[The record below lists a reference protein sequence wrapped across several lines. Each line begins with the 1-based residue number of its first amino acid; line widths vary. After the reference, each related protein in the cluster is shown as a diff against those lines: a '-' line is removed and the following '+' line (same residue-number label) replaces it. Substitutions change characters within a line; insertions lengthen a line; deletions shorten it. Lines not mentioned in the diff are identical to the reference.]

1 MRSKGS
7 FMAASRIRE
16 KIGNGS
22 GHRRHRERLEHLDM
36 PTYVI
41 GDVHGRYDLLSA
53 LERKI
58 VADAAGL
65 PGRKLIVML
74 GDYIDRGPASAQVV
88 SRLMAPPP
96 NGFDRICLT
105 GNHEMAMLAYA
116 DGEISLDDWVA
127 LGGDATLASYGVDI
141 LKLKEEYPKQKKLDT
156 FVRTWLPDDHVN
168 FLRRLPIL
176 LDTPEALFVHAG
188 IDPDRPISEQQD
200 DDLVFIRSRFYDSA
214 QPLPKLIV
222 HGHTPIRRAE
232 VNGLRLNL
240 DTGAFHTGRLSAA
253 RLWQGRVHITST

>member
-1 MRSKGS
+1 
-7 FMAASRIRE
+7 MA
-16 KIGNGS
+16 NGF
-22 GHRRHRERLEHLDM
+22 GHRRRRERLERLDM

-65 PGRKLIVML
+65 PGRKLIIML
-74 GDYIDRGPASAQVV
+74 GDYIDRGPASAQVIG
-88 SRLMAPPP
+88 RLMAPPP

-105 GNHEMAMLAYA
+105 GNHEMEMLAYLA
-116 DGEISLDDWVA
+116 DIQ
-127 LGGDATLASYGVDI
+127 TLRQQ
-141 LKLKEEYPKQKKLDT
+141 YPSQKKLDT
-156 FVRTWLPDDHVN
+156 FLRTWLPDDHIN

-176 LDTPEALFVHAG
+176 LDTPQALFVHAG
-188 IDPDRPISEQQD
+188 IDPDRSIADQQD
-200 DDLVFIRSRFYDSA
+200 HDLVFIRSHFYDSA

-222 HGHTPIRRAE
+222 HGHTPIRQAE

-253 RLWQGRVHITST
+253 RLWRGRVHITST

>member
-1 MRSKGS
+1 MARSFGQRRLREQLDI
-7 FMAASRIRE
+7 SRI
-16 KIGNGS
+16 
-22 GHRRHRERLEHLDM
+22 

-58 VADAAGL
+58 VTDAAGF

-88 SRLMAPPP
+88 SRLMASPPS
-96 NGFDRICLT
+96 GFDRICLT
-105 GNHEMAMLAYA
+105 GNHELAMLAYA
-116 DGEISLDDWVA
+116 DGELALEDWLA
-127 LGGDATLASYGVDI
+127 LGAEATLASYGADI
-141 LKLKEEYPKQKKLDT
+141 NKLRQQYPKPKKLDI
-156 FVRTWLPDDHVN
+156 FLRTWLPDDHLA

-176 LDTPEALFVHAG
+176 LDTPQALFVHAG
-188 IDPDRPISEQQD
+188 IDPEKPIEEQED

-222 HGHTPIRRAE
+222 HGHTPVVDPE
-232 VNGLRLNL
+232 TQGLRLNI
-240 DTGAFHTGRLSAA
+240 DTGAFRSGRLTAA
-253 RLWQGRVHITST
+253 RLWKGQVHITST

>member
-1 MRSKGS
+1 
-7 FMAASRIRE
+7 MAASRIRE
-16 KIGNGS
+16 KMTNGF
-22 GHRRHRERLEHLDM
+22 GHRRRREWLEHLDM

-58 VADAAGL
+58 FADAARL
-65 PGRKLIVML
+65 PGRKLIIML
-74 GDYIDRGPASAQVV
+74 GDFIDRGPASAQVV

-105 GNHEMAMLAYA
+105 GNHEMEMLSYV
-116 DGEISLDDWVA
+116 DGEISLEDWVA

-141 LKLKEEYPKQKKLDT
+141 PRLQQLYPKRKMLDT
-156 FVRTWLPDDHVN
+156 FIRTWLPDDHVN
-168 FLRRLPIL
+168 FLRSLPIL
-176 LDTPEALFVHAG
+176 LDTPKALFVHAG
-188 IDPDRPISEQQD
+188 IDPDRSIADQQD

-214 QPLPKLIV
+214 QPLPKLII
-222 HGHTPIRRAE
+222 HGHTPVQRAE

-240 DTGAFHTGRLSAA
+240 DTGAFYTDRLSAA
-253 RLWQGRVHITST
+253 RLWQGRIHITST

>member
-1 MRSKGS
+1 
-7 FMAASRIRE
+7 MAH
-16 KIGNGS
+16 GF
-22 GHRRHRERLEHLDM
+22 GHRRLRERLEHLDV

-53 LERKI
+53 LERRI

-65 PGRKLIVML
+65 PGRKLIIML

-88 SRLMAPPP
+88 GRLMASPP

-105 GNHEMAMLAYA
+105 GNHEMEMLAYI

-127 LGGDATLASYGVDI
+127 LGGDATLASYGADI
-141 LKLKEEYPKQKKLDT
+141 LTLRQQYPSEKKLDT
-156 FVRTWLPDDHVN
+156 FLRTWLPDDHIN
-168 FLRRLPIL
+168 FLRRLPIM
-176 LDTPEALFVHAG
+176 LDTPQALFVHAG
-188 IDPDRPISEQQD
+188 IDPDRSIADQQD

-222 HGHTPIRRAE
+222 HGHTPIRQAE
-232 VNGLRLNL
+232 VSGLRLNL

>member
-1 MRSKGS
+1 
-7 FMAASRIRE
+7 MAASRIRE
-16 KIGNGS
+16 KMANGF
-22 GHRRHRERLEHLDM
+22 GHRRRRERLERLDM

-65 PGRKLIVML
+65 PGRKLIIML
-74 GDYIDRGPASAQVV
+74 GDYIDRGPASAQVIG
-88 SRLMAPPP
+88 RLMAPPP

-105 GNHEMAMLAYA
+105 GNHEMEMLAYL
-116 DGEISLDDWVA
+116 DGGISLDDWVT
-127 LGGDATLASYGVDI
+127 LGGDATLASYGADI
-141 LKLKEEYPKQKKLDT
+141 QTLRQQYPSQKKLDT
-156 FVRTWLPDDHVN
+156 FLRTWLPDDHIN

-176 LDTPEALFVHAG
+176 LDTPQALFVHAG
-188 IDPDRPISEQQD
+188 IDPDRSIADQQD
-200 DDLVFIRSRFYDSA
+200 HDLVFIRSHFYDSA

-222 HGHTPIRRAE
+222 HGHTPIRQAE

-253 RLWQGRVHITST
+253 RLWRGRVHITST

>member
-7 FMAASRIRE
+7 FMATSMIRE
-16 KIGNGS
+16 KMANGF
-22 GHRRHRERLEHLDM
+22 GHRRRREWLEDLDV

-53 LERKI
+53 LERRI

-65 PGRKLIVML
+65 PGRKLIIML
-74 GDYIDRGPASAQVV
+74 GDFIDRGPASAQVV
-88 SRLMAPPP
+88 GRLMAPPP
-96 NGFDRICLT
+96 KDFDRICLT
-105 GNHEMAMLAYA
+105 GNHEMAMLSYI
-116 DGEISLDDWVA
+116 DGEISLDDWAA

-141 LKLKEEYPKQKKLDT
+141 PKLKEQYPKQKKLDT
-156 FVRTWLPDDHVN
+156 FIRTWLPDDHVN
-168 FLRRLPIL
+168 FLRRLPIM
-176 LDTPEALFVHAG
+176 LDTPKALFVHAG
-188 IDPDRPISEQQD
+188 IDPDRPISEQED

-222 HGHTPIRRAE
+222 HGHTPVRQAE
-232 VNGLRLNL
+232 VDGLRLNL
-240 DTGAFHTGRLSAA
+240 DTGAFRSGRLSAA

>member
-1 MRSKGS
+1 
-7 FMAASRIRE
+7 MAASRIRE
-16 KIGNGS
+16 KMANGF
-22 GHRRHRERLEHLDM
+22 GHRRRREWLENLDM

-58 VADAAGL
+58 FADAAGL
-65 PGRKLIVML
+65 PGRKLIIML
-74 GDYIDRGPASAQVV
+74 GDFIDRGPASAQVV
-88 SRLMAPPP
+88 GRLMAPPP

-105 GNHEMAMLAYA
+105 GNHEMAMLAYV
-116 DGEISLDDWVA
+116 DGEISLEDWLA

-141 LKLKEEYPKQKKLDT
+141 PRLQQLYPKRKKLDT
-156 FVRTWLPDDHVN
+156 FIRTWLPDDHVN

-176 LDTPEALFVHAG
+176 LDTPKALFVHAG
-188 IDPDRPISEQQD
+188 IDPDRSIADQQD

-214 QPLPKLIV
+214 QPLPKLII
-222 HGHTPIRRAE
+222 HGHTPVQRAE

-240 DTGAFHTGRLSAA
+240 DTGAFYTDRLSAA
-253 RLWQGRVHITST
+253 RLWQGRIHITST

>member
-1 MRSKGS
+1 
-7 FMAASRIRE
+7 MA
-16 KIGNGS
+16 NGF
-22 GHRRHRERLEHLDM
+22 GQHRRRERLENLDM

-74 GDYIDRGPASAQVV
+74 GDYVDRGPASAQVIG
-88 SRLMAPPP
+88 RLMAPAP

-105 GNHEMAMLAYA
+105 GNHEMEMLAYI
-116 DGEISLDDWVA
+116 DGEISLDDWVS
-127 LGGDATLASYGVDI
+127 LGGDATLHSYGVDI
-141 LKLKEEYPKQKKLDT
+141 PALREQYPSQKKLDT
-156 FVRTWLPDDHVN
+156 FIRTWLPDDHIN

-176 LDTPEALFVHAG
+176 LDTPKALFVHAG
-188 IDPDRPISEQQD
+188 IDPDRPISDQQD

-222 HGHTPIRRAE
+222 HGHTPIGQAE
-232 VNGLRLNL
+232 ANGLRLNL
-240 DTGAFHTGRLSAA
+240 DTGAFRTGRLSAA
-253 RLWQGRVHITST
+253 RLWQGRIRITST

>member
-1 MRSKGS
+1 
-7 FMAASRIRE
+7 MAASRIRE
-16 KIGNGS
+16 KMATGFGS
-22 GHRRHRERLEHLDM
+22 RRRREWLEHLDM

-58 VADAAGL
+58 FADAAGL
-65 PGRKLIVML
+65 PGRKLIIML
-74 GDYIDRGPASAQVV
+74 GDFIDRGPASAQVV
-88 SRLMAPPP
+88 GRLMASPP

-105 GNHEMAMLAYA
+105 GNHEMAMLSYI

-141 LKLKEEYPKQKKLDT
+141 QKLKERYPKQKQLDT
-156 FVRTWLPDDHVN
+156 FIRTWLPDDHVN

-176 LDTPEALFVHAG
+176 LDTPEVLFVHAG
-188 IDPDRPISEQQD
+188 IDPDRSISEQQD
-200 DDLVFIRSRFYDSA
+200 DDLVYIRSRFHDSA

-222 HGHTPIRRAE
+222 HGHTPIRQAE
-232 VNGLRLNL
+232 VHGLRLNL
-240 DTGAFHTGRLSAA
+240 DTGAFYTGRLTAA
-253 RLWQGRVHITST
+253 RLWQGRIHITST

>member
-1 MRSKGS
+1 MS
-7 FMAASRIRE
+7 AAKIRE
-16 KIGNGS
+16 KMAHGFGH
-22 GHRRHRERLEHLDM
+22 HRRRERLESLDM

-41 GDVHGRYDLLSA
+41 GDVHGRYDLLSM

-65 PGRKLIVML
+65 PGRKLIIML

-88 SRLMAPPP
+88 GRLMAPPP

-105 GNHEMAMLAYA
+105 GNHEMEMLAYI

-127 LGGDATLASYGVDI
+127 LGGDATLHSYGVDI
-141 LKLKEEYPKQKKLDT
+141 STLRQQYPSQKKLDT
-156 FVRTWLPDDHVN
+156 FIRTWLPDDHLE

-176 LDTPEALFVHAG
+176 LDTPQALFVHAG
-188 IDPDRPISEQQD
+188 IDPDRPISDQQD
-200 DDLVFIRSRFYDSA
+200 ADLVFIRSRFYDSA

-222 HGHTPIRRAE
+222 HGHTPIKRADAR
-232 VNGLRLNL
+232 GLRLNL
-240 DTGAFHTGRLSAA
+240 DTGAFHSGRLTAA
-253 RLWQGRVHITST
+253 RLWKGRIHITST

>member
-1 MRSKGS
+1 MT
-7 FMAASRIRE
+7 
-16 KIGNGS
+16 NGF
-22 GHRRHRERLEHLDM
+22 GHRRRREWLEHLDM

-58 VADAAGL
+58 FADAAGF
-65 PGRKLIVML
+65 PGRKLIIML
-74 GDYIDRGPASAQVV
+74 GDFIDRGPASAQVV

-105 GNHEMAMLAYA
+105 GNHEMEMLSYV
-116 DGEISLDDWVA
+116 DGEISLEDWVA

-141 LKLKEEYPKQKKLDT
+141 PRLQQLYPKRKKLDT
-156 FVRTWLPDDHVN
+156 FIRTWLPDDHVN
-168 FLRRLPIL
+168 FLRSLPIL
-176 LDTPEALFVHAG
+176 LDTPKALFVHAG
-188 IDPDRPISEQQD
+188 IDPDRSIADQQD

-214 QPLPKLIV
+214 QPLPKLII
-222 HGHTPIRRAE
+222 HGHTPVQRAE

-240 DTGAFHTGRLSAA
+240 DTGAFYTDRLSAA
-253 RLWQGRVHITST
+253 RLWQGRIHITST